1 MTSKLE
7 FNKKQSTEINLI
19 FQSLVDELNNFN
31 DIRNLLLTLHTRIE
45 FYLEKILFSY
55 FFIEDDIKRENLIK
69 IIQKF
74 QFNQKYKTAKKLEL
88 LTDSLKLK
96 IPKVNEVR
104 NICVHN
110 IDYTS
115 RIQSLTGLS
124 INFLKLDTI
133 KIESAKILV
142 ELNEALAKN
151 GR

>member
-7 FNKKQSTEINLI
+7 FNKKQSAEINLI

-55 FFIEDDIKRENLIK
+55 FFIEDDNKRDELIK
-69 IIQKF
+69 IIQEF
-74 QFNQKYKTAKKLEL
+74 QFNKKLEITKQIGI

-96 IPKVNEVR
+96 LPEVNLVR
-104 NICVHN
+104 NKCVHYV
-110 IDYTS
+110 DY
-115 RIQSLTGLS
+115 IQKVHQLNGLS
-124 INFLKLDTI
+124 VNFLDLNQV
-133 KIESAKILV
+133 KIEGVKMLI
-142 ELNEALAKN
+142 ELNEVLAKS